1 MVSIKFRLLYY
12 TLKKK
17 QKWVHKSQTIGV
29 GVQCNDYNY
38 SVNPKEGK
46 KHRTK

>member
-17 QKWVHKSQTIGV
+17 KATRNECINFKLLRLG
-29 GVQCNDYNY
+29 Y
-38 SVNPKEGK
+38 SVMIK
-46 KHRTK
+46 TIQ